1 MTEAPPP
8 QRAGPPRGR
17 GGGRSRGSWG
27 ASGPCQRLI
36 ARPGSLVLSRTTCP
50 ESASLPGGSKCWR
63 GLPTAD
69 THIFRAHYH
78 FSSRQ
83 PPRRRRVLAANGRPC
98 PLSSL
103 PRRPVLP
110 CVRAILSE
118 MPPPPS
124 VLRRLPPPESPSRGS
139 PPASGPEA
147 PVPSLFSSI
156 T

>member
-1 MTEAPPP
+1 MTEAPLPP
-8 QRAGPPRGR
+8 ESRPPEGEGWREESGLLGCGR
-17 GGGRSRGSWG
+17 PLPEIDRPTRLFG
-27 ASGPCQRLI
+27 AFS
-36 ARPGSLVLSRTTCP
+36 TCP

-78 FSSRQ
+78 LSFRQ
-83 PPRRRRVLAANGRPC
+83 PPRGRRVLAANGRPC

-110 CVRAILSE
+110 CVRAIFSE

-124 VLRRLPPPESPSRGS
+124 VLRRLPPPESPSRGVS
-139 PPASGPEA
+139 PS
-147 PVPSLFSSI
+147 VWS
-156 T
+156 